1 MAYQFTSHESFSH
14 DDIESFGYDW
24 ERIGDP
30 SIRPHH
36 PLKIYLPET
45 TEELVAVVKEAS
57 QLKQTLT
64 IRSKGHSSN
73 DLVLSDRGAVLGTQ
87 RLRGIVHLDP
97 KALLVTIR
105 AGTVLA
111 ELDEELAQQGLG
123 LKVIG
128 DHNHITAGGFASVG
142 GISPSSH
149 RHGLFVDTVSAVEF
163 VDWTGRVLQID
174 RRTDPH
180 GLNRVLGSTGQL
192 GVLATLTVELM
203 RVDKW
208 GTILRNRRFMTSK
221 LDKFIDYSWEKISAP
236 GDDVLMERGVWLE
249 YPRGRFGHYR
259 VGQFSAY
266 HNSAQTAMARL
277 RNRLSY
283 GWLHF
288 LGKWAGRLPSLLD
301 KMVKLFG
308 MMGIVYSPKFA
319 SIKNVETFTD
329 KVIDSSV
336 GDPTRML
343 IVLAPMS
350 EYRTLFMKLH
360 ELLVRYRDQHQAF
373 SFISFYVK
381 GISSAWLSDDE
392 QPYCELMLY
401 LGCKPAN
408 LGAERLAALVAEMD
422 ELTML
427 HGAFRYMHTKT
438 SRDST
443 IRAKV
448 DPHVR
453 HAGTSAA
460 MAAE

>member
-1 MAYQFTSHESFSH
+1 MGYRLTSHESFSH
-14 DDIESFGYDW
+14 DDVESFGYDW

-30 SIRPHH
+30 SIAPQH

-45 TEELVAVVKEAS
+45 TEELVAVVKEAG
-57 QLKQTLT
+57 QLKQRLT
-64 IRSKGHSSN
+64 VRSKGHSSN
-73 DLVLSDRGAVLGTQ
+73 DLVLSDRGAVLGMQ
-87 RLRGIVHLDP
+87 RFRGIVHLDP
-97 KALLVTIR
+97 QAPSVTIR

-111 ELDEELAQQGLG
+111 ELDEELARQGLG

-149 RHGLFVDTVSAVEF
+149 KHGLFLDTVSAVEF
-163 VDWTGRVLQID
+163 VDWTGAVLRID
-174 RRTDPH
+174 RESDPQ
-180 GLNRVLGSTGQL
+180 GLSRVLGSTGQL
-192 GVLATLTVELM
+192 GVLTTLTLDLM

-208 GTILRNRRFMTSK
+208 GTILRNRRFITSDM
-221 LDKFIDYSWEKISAP
+221 DKFIGHSWNKISAP
-236 GDDVLMERGVWLE
+236 EDALMERGVWLE
-249 YPRGRFGHYR
+249 YPIGRFGTYR

-266 HNSAQTAMARL
+266 HDTAQTWSARL

-288 LGKWAGRLPSLLD
+288 LGRWAGRLPSLLD
-301 KMVKLFG
+301 KMVKLLG
-308 MMGIVYSPKFA
+308 MMGIIYSPKFA

-343 IVLAPMS
+343 IVLAPIS
-350 EYRTLFMKLH
+350 EYRVLFTKLH
-360 ELLVRYRDQHQAF
+360 DLLVRYRDQHKAF

-381 GISSAWLSDDE
+381 GINSEWLSGDG

-401 LGCKPAN
+401 LGCKPAS
-408 LGAERLAALVAEMD
+408 LGAERLAALIAD
-422 ELTML
+422 IDQLTIN
-427 HGAFRYMHTKT
+427 HGALRYMHTKT
-438 SRDST
+438 SQDAA

-448 DPHVR
+448 DPHAR
-453 HAGTSAA
+453 HAGAATA